1 MIDPAF
7 SFEAVTHWNTKG
19 RQASRQTDSD
29 LRDSR
34 HARENTQK
42 TQTHGTF
49 RGAKK
54 KPLSPLFFA
63 DSKHE
68 GFSENK
74 RRGGNRSRT
83 EKKRSVFVCTH
94 CYQRVYVTGNIM
106 ITAWWLSLNFLGLS
120 TYRKANLGRI
130 DFTHTY

>member
-1 MIDPAF
+1 MMMIDPAF

-19 RQASRQTDSD
+19 RQAGKQTDSD

-34 HARENTQK
+34 HARED
-42 TQTHGTF
+42 TQTGTF
-49 RGAKK
+49 RRAKK
-54 KPLSPLFFA
+54 NHFLHFFLQTV
-63 DSKHE
+63 DMRVLVKINGE
-68 GFSENK
+68 GETGAELK
-74 RRGGNRSRT
+74 RRDL
-83 EKKRSVFVCTH
+83 FVCTH